1 MIVGSIT
8 KGNCKFRASGD
19 YLFHVMMFKQARV
32 VVEMRKVW
40 HINWL
45 MQMLH
50 LGSWGL
56 KPHIRMK
63 INHPENELKDKKN
76 SIVVQAER
84 GNCSRK
90 WASICAEMEKIS
102 TALRCTKLDEKHMNL
117 LEKVMCYQVFVDDG
131 KIVGCFASK
140 LSKGLLEL
148 PICALFLKDT

>member
-50 LGSWGL
+50 LGRWGL

-63 INHPENELKDKKN
+63 INHPENELKDKKTP
-76 SIVVQAER
+76 S
-84 GNCSRK
+84 
-90 WASICAEMEKIS
+90 
-102 TALRCTKLDEKHMNL
+102 
-117 LEKVMCYQVFVDDG
+117 
-131 KIVGCFASK
+131 
-140 LSKGLLEL
+140 LSKQNEATAAENGLQSVLRWRRSQQ
-148 PICALFLKDT
+148 PSDAQNWMRSI